1 MTEMKSDSNGKKEP
15 GNASKDKKKKKKFRT
30 LLPPAGVG
38 KLSREEIREAVKA
51 VIAQRKASE

>member
-1 MTEMKSDSNGKKEP
+1 MTDIKDDSKGKKEP
-15 GNASKDKKKKKKFRT
+15 GNASKDEKRKKKFRT

-51 VIAQRKASE
+51 VIARRTASK